1 MFKKILFL
9 AVGALFAC
17 YATSAEIKALSAEP
31 NFGRYDSKQVATKDR
46 QNLINTPKWMA
57 TSSMW
62 MGS

>member
-1 MFKKILFL
+1 M
-9 AVGALFAC
+9 G
-17 YATSAEIKALSAEP
+17 EIKANNSPFSYASIGAEP

-46 QNLINTPKWMA
+46 QNLINTPKWAA